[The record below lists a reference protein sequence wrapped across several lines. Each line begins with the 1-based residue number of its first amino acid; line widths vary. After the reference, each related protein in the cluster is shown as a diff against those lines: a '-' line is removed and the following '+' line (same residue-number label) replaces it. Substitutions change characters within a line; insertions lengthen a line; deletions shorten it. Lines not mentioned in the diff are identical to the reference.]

1 MIPYISSLGLPIILL
16 EMAKKKHDLTV
27 CLEWCLS
34 FQNMMW
40 TFLKRL
46 ILDKISVS
54 SNKLTSPMQI
64 LHAVH
69 V

>member
-1 MIPYISSLGLPIILL
+1 
-16 EMAKKKHDLTV
+16 MAKKKHDLTV

-40 TFLKRL
+40 TFPKRL

-54 SNKLTSPMQI
+54 SNKLTSPIQI